1 MMEPADLRN
10 RNDAATWRGLHDSWL
25 GTVVVERLVGPR
37 GVVVAAVAAEEPA
50 EMGLVPDEEMIQALP
65 ADGADHPLHERVL
78 PGSRLQSVPVA
89 RSLIRITHPFHP
101 LRGQTF
107 RFVVAKQ
114 LWGEDRVTFER
125 PDGSFHSVPVGWTD
139 FVRADPYLSVG
150 RGRSYFR
157 LADLRALATL
167 VAAGAPR

>member
-1 MMEPADLRN
+1 MAHGGPDTPPESSARSALR
-10 RNDAATWRGLHDSWL
+10 RRSPRQST
-25 GTVVVERLVGPR
+25 TVGP
-37 GVVVAAVAAEEPA
+37 
-50 EMGLVPDEEMIQALP
+50 I
-65 ADGADHPLHERVL
+65 
-78 PGSRLQSVPVA
+78 A
-89 RSLIRITHPFHP
+89 RPLIRITHPFHP

-107 RFVVAKQ
+107 QFVVAKP

-139 FVRADPYLSVG
+139 FVCADPYLSVG